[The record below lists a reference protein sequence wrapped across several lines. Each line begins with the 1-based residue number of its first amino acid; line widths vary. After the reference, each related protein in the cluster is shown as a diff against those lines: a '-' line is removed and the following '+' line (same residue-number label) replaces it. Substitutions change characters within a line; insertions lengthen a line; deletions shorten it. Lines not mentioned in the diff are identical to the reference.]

1 VPKTPRLKT
10 MSDKFNFRNPDV
22 GEVQD
27 MYAKAKILRQRRLR
41 YKMLQ
46 DLLDGK
52 TVDMTKDAKLFEA
65 LNKEKMEFDEIL
77 RLHPDQANEAMLA
90 AKEDRESI
98 DENVYWNRHSPAK
111 WGKLGHIPPCIYHSR
126 PPEYWEDSRLLKAF
140 FNMYTKFRV
149 STRKV

>member
-1 VPKTPRLKT
+1 
-10 MSDKFNFRNPDV
+10 MRNPDP
-22 GEVQD
+22 GEVKD
-27 MYAKAKILRQRRLR
+27 MYAQAKILRQRRLR

-77 RLHPDQANEAMLA
+77 KLHPDQANEAILA
-90 AKEDRESI
+90 AKEDREGI

-111 WGKLGHIPPCIYHSR
+111 WAKLGHIPPCIYHARS
-126 PPEYWEDSRLLKAF
+126 PEYWEDSRLLKAF
-140 FNMYTKFRV
+140 FNMYSKFRV
-149 STRKV
+149 STRKI

>member
-1 VPKTPRLKT
+1 MANT
-10 MSDKFNFRNPDV
+10 FNFRNPDE

-27 MYAKAKILRQRRLR
+27 MYAQAKAIRQKRLR
-41 YKMLQ
+41 LKMLQ

-65 LNKEKMEFDEIL
+65 LNHEKMEFDEIL
-77 RLHPDQANEAMLA
+77 RLHPDQANDAMMA
-90 AKEDRESI
+90 AKEDREQV

-126 PPEYWEDSRLLKAF
+126 PAAYWEDSRLLKAF

-149 STRKV
+149 STRKI